1 MEWVHLSMR
10 AVHVVLGSFWVG
22 TVLFAMLYLDPAVR
36 EAGADGGR
44 VMGIL
49 LRRGY
54 LRTILLV
61 GAVVVLSGVYLLW
74 TLSGGFSAGFMGS
87 ASGILISTG
96 GLAGILALL
105 VGAHVSL
112 PTARKLGELGRQL
125 AESGGGAPAQ
135 GDLDE
140 MARLQ
145 RKLTRA
151 LRTAGIL
158 LLVAILSMA
167 LGPHV

>member
-10 AVHVVLGSFWVG
+10 AVHVLLGSFWVG

-36 EAGADGGR
+36 EAGPDGGR

-74 TLSGGFSAGFMGS
+74 TVSGGFSAGFMGS
-87 ASGILISTG
+87 PSGILLSTG

-112 PTARKLGELGRQL
+112 PTARKLGELGRQM
-125 AESGGGAPAQ
+125 ADSEGAPEQ
-135 GDLDE
+135 GDLEE
-140 MARLQ
+140 MSRLQ

>member
-1 MEWVHLSMR
+1 MESVHLAMR
-10 AVHVVLGSFWVG
+10 AVHVLLGSFWVG

-36 EAGADGGR
+36 EAGPDGGK

-74 TLSGGFSAGFMGS
+74 TLSGGFSSGFMGS
-87 ASGILISTG
+87 KSGVLLSTG
-96 GLAGILALL
+96 GLAGVLALL

-112 PTARKLGELGRQL
+112 PTARRLGEVGRRLG
-125 AESGGGAPAQ
+125 ESEGPPAQ
-135 GDLDE
+135 EDVDE
-140 MARLQ
+140 VARLQ

-158 LLVAILSMA
+158 LLVAILAMA

>member
-1 MEWVHLSMR
+1 VHLAMR
-10 AVHVVLGSFWVG
+10 AVHVLLGAFWVG

-36 EAGADGGR
+36 EAGPEGGK

-61 GAVVVLSGVYLLW
+61 GAVVILSGVYLLW

-87 ASGILISTG
+87 MSGILLSTG
-96 GLAGILALL
+96 GLAGILALV

-112 PTARKLGELGRQL
+112 PTARKLGELGRRL
-125 AESGGGAPAQ
+125 AEAGGVPAQ
-135 GDLDE
+135 EDLDE
-140 MARLQ
+140 VARLQ

-151 LRTAGIL
+151 LRAAGIL
-158 LLVAILSMA
+158 LLVAILTMA

>member
-1 MEWVHLSMR
+1 MEWVQLTMR
-10 AVHVVLGSFWVG
+10 VVHVLLGSFWVG

-36 EAGADGGR
+36 EAGQDGGR

-74 TLSGGFSAGFMGS
+74 ALSGGFSAGFMGS
-87 ASGILISTG
+87 LSGILLSTG
-96 GLAGILALL
+96 GLAGVLALL

-112 PTARKLGELGRQL
+112 PTARKLGELGQQV
-125 AESGGGAPAQ
+125 AQSEAPPSQ
-135 GDLDE
+135 EDQDE
-140 MARLQ
+140 MARLR
-145 RKLTRA
+145 RKLTGA
-151 LRTAGIL
+151 LRAAGLL
-158 LLVAILSMA
+158 LLVAIITMA